1 MQIYGQTFYKDRY
14 YQIKPTNNLNN
25 DIMLILLKTL
35 PFWPETDSMRMFVK
49 LRDGKS
55 GSQHFS
61 IIKEE
66 QTVLRM
72 DKGVKLII
80 RKLYKFR

>member
-1 MQIYGQTFYKDRY
+1 
-14 YQIKPTNNLNN
+14 
-25 DIMLILLKTL
+25 MLILLKTL

-80 RKLYKFR
+80 IKLYNNKIIIRFFFSELL

>member
-1 MQIYGQTFYKDRY
+1 
-14 YQIKPTNNLNN
+14 
-25 DIMLILLKTL
+25 MLILLKTL

-49 LRDGKS
+49 FRDSKS

-66 QTVLRM
+66 HTVLRM
-72 DKGVKLII
+72 DKGVKII
-80 RKLYKFR
+80 ILRLYKFRK

>member
-1 MQIYGQTFYKDRY
+1 
-14 YQIKPTNNLNN
+14 
-25 DIMLILLKTL
+25 MLLLQTL

-49 LRDGKS
+49 FRDSKS

-61 IIKEE
+61 IIREQ

-72 DKGVKLII
+72 DRGVNNATQAI
-80 RKLYKFR
+80 